1 MTVPPTSS
9 TPEYAIR
16 GWGLGLSQSRQDP
29 MLFAVQNR
37 EPLGATPGF
46 SAALKG
52 RATPFRSAHSN
63 RTAGAQRRGFSL
75 LLADREQPRRR
86 DA

>member
-1 MTVPPTSS
+1 
-9 TPEYAIR
+9 
-16 GWGLGLSQSRQDP
+16 

-46 SAALKG
+46 FRCAEG

-63 RTAGAQRRGFSL
+63 RTGTRPWIREAAGAQRRGCSL